1 MKAVRFRV
9 TGRVQ
14 GVGFRHYTQE
24 VAWNMGLLGEVWNA
38 RDGSV
43 QGVVQGEKLEQFLT
57 VLKNGPGHVD
67 DVTSE
72 PTGLGE
78 FAEFGIAVTR

>member
-1 MKAVRFRV
+1 MTALRFRV

-24 VAWNMGLLGEVWNA
+24 VAWNMGLVGEVWNS

-43 QGVVQGEKLEQFLT
+43 EGVVQGERLDAFLA
-57 VLKNGPGHVD
+57 VLRNGPGHVE
-67 DVTSE
+67 DVTTE
-72 PTGLGE
+72 PTSLGE